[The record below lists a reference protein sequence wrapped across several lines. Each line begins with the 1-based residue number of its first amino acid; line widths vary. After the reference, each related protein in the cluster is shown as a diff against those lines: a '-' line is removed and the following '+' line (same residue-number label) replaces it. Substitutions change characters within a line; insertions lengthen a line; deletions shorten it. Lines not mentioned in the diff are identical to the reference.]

1 MPALWRQ
8 SRAARDRARH
18 PVQRRGMVR
27 DRLREEIEW
36 RRFGETCRNSKRGC
50 RQGKERRLQRNGFQ
64 GLERKEIRKEKVN
77 RAQLAA
83 QGRWFG
89 MADTTQEKG
98 AVGRKVRKAVLPAA
112 GLGTRFLP
120 ATKAQPK
127 EMLTV
132 VDKPQIQYVVEE
144 CVVSGIEHIIIVT
157 GKGKN
162 SIEDHFDYSPTLER
176 FLEEKGKK
184 EQAAMV
190 REISDMVQVS
200 YTRQKEP
207 LGLGHAV
214 LVTRDLVGDEPFAV
228 LLGDVLIPG
237 QNPATKQLID
247 VYAATG
253 VGAIAVEEVPKER
266 THLYGIIDGEPAP
279 QPPFGARLL
288 RIRDVVEKPKPE
300 RAPSNL
306 AITGRYVLPSQIF
319 DCLARTKPGAGNE
332 IQLTD
337 ALRILAQEDGLWA
350 YIYDG
355 ISYDAGDKLGFLKA
369 TVEIALQN
377 KEFGSEFREY
387 LKGLK
392 L

>member
-1 MPALWRQ
+1 
-8 SRAARDRARH
+8 
-18 PVQRRGMVR
+18 
-27 DRLREEIEW
+27 
-36 RRFGETCRNSKRGC
+36 
-50 RQGKERRLQRNGFQ
+50 
-64 GLERKEIRKEKVN
+64 
-77 RAQLAA
+77 
-83 QGRWFG
+83 
-89 MADTTQEKG
+89 MADTTQGKST
-98 AVGRKVRKAVLPAA
+98 AGRKVRKAVLPAA

-144 CVVSGIEHIIIVT
+144 CVVSGIEHVIIVT

-184 EQAAMV
+184 DQAAMV
-190 REISDMVQVS
+190 RQISDMVQVS

-214 LVTRDLVGDEPFAV
+214 LVAEDLVGDEPFAV

-237 QNPATKQLID
+237 KNPATQQLIK
-247 VYAATG
+247 VYEATG
-253 VGAIAVEEVPKER
+253 LGAIAVEEVPHEK
-266 THLYGIIDGEPAP
+266 TNLYGIVDGQAAP
-279 QPPFGARLL
+279 QPPFGERLL
-288 RIRDVVEKPKPE
+288 RIRDLVEKPKPE
-300 RAPSNL
+300 NAPSNL
-306 AITGRYVLPSQIF
+306 AITGRYVLPPAIF
-319 DCLARTKPGAGNE
+319 DCLERTKPGAGNE

-337 ALRILAQEDGLWA
+337 GLRTLAQEQGLWA
-350 YIYDG
+350 YIYEG

-369 TVEIALQN
+369 TVELALQN
-377 KEFGSEFREY
+377 KELGADFRAY
-387 LKGLK
+387 LKTLK